1 MISYIIGEIKYIGE
15 DNFVIENNNI
25 GYFINSSFNTIKTL
39 EINNKF
45 KIFTKM
51 NVREDDIS
59 LFGFSSKDE
68 LEVFELL
75 TSVSTIGPKNAIAI
89 LSTLNVDKIKL
100 AIVNNDIDTLT
111 KAKGIGKKTA
121 SRIILELVD
130 KVKKMAINDD
140 ISISN
145 QDFDNITSNGE
156 IEVAREALLNL
167 GYQRNSID
175 KVLSSLKDSDL
186 SLEEIIKESLKRM
199 I

>member
-1 MISYIIGEIKYIGE
+1 MISYIIGEIKHIGE

-39 EINNKF
+39 EINNEF

-145 QDFDNITSNGE
+145 PDFDNITSNGE

-175 KVLSSLKDSDL
+175 KVLASLKDSDL

>member
-1 MISYIIGEIKYIGE
+1 MISYIIGEIKHIGE

-39 EINNKF
+39 EMDNEF

>member
-39 EINNKF
+39 EINNEF

-145 QDFDNITSNGE
+145 PDIDNISSNGE

-175 KVLSSLKDSDL
+175 NVLSSLKDSDL

>member
-39 EINNKF
+39 EINNEF

-100 AIVNNDIDTLT
+100 AIVNNDVDTLT

-145 QDFDNITSNGE
+145 PDIDNITSNGE

-175 KVLSSLKDSDL
+175 KVLASLKDSDL

>member
-1 MISYIIGEIKYIGE
+1 MISYIIGEIKHIGE

-39 EINNKF
+39 EIHNEF

-145 QDFDNITSNGE
+145 PDIDNITSNGE

-175 KVLSSLKDSDL
+175 KVLTSLKDSDL